1 MRRQRDDHDSAPPGT
16 RSDAPD
22 AAAND
27 GEALPAAPDPT
38 AFKLTLK
45 GTSQGKIVGHHP
57 RIREVLDTIE
67 RIATTDCN
75 VLVTGESG
83 TGKELVVAALHDASK
98 RGGGPRIVL
107 NCGAIPAN
115 LIESHLFGHLRGAF
129 TGADSHVK
137 GAIAAAEGG
146 TLFLDEIGDLP
157 LDAQVKF
164 LRVLQKREYSPVGSH
179 EVRHCDIRVVA
190 ATHRDLAAE
199 VAAGRFREDLYY
211 RINVVQVSLPP
222 LRERGSD
229 IDALAYHFLKSFA
242 ERFGRTGMTAFH
254 PDALEALRQWHW
266 KGNIRELEHT
276 VERAVAIARGHVITL
291 HDLKKEIRE
300 NFRPLDGSLAPA
312 NVTASVFNDSLAMT
326 FEFRGEEGID
336 LPAAV
341 AHLKH
346 RMLTHALVR
355 TGGNYTQAARLLGL
369 KRTTFIAMLRQ
380 SNVPEA

>member
-1 MRRQRDDHDSAPPGT
+1 MRRQRDDHDSAPPGAHG
-16 RSDAPD
+16 DAPR
-22 AAAND
+22 APEND
-27 GEALPAAPDPT
+27 DEPIPAAPDPAT
-38 AFKLTLK
+38 FKLTLRR
-45 GTSQGKIVGHHP
+45 TSQGKIVGHHP

-67 RIATTDCN
+67 RVAPTDCN

-83 TGKELVVAALHDASK
+83 TGKELVVAALHDAS
-98 RGGGPRIVL
+98 RRAHAPYLAI
-107 NCGAIPAN
+107 NCGAIPAS
-115 LIESHLFGHLRGAF
+115 LIESHLFGHVRGAF

-157 LDAQVKF
+157 LEAQVKL
-164 LRVLQKREYSPVGSH
+164 LRVIQKREYSPVGSQ
-179 EVRHCDIRVVA
+179 ELRHCDIRVVA

-211 RINVVQVSLPP
+211 RINVVHVSLPP

-229 IDALAYHFLKSFA
+229 IDALSFHFLKHFA
-242 ERFGRTGMTAFH
+242 ERFGRTGLTSFH
-254 PDALEALRQWHW
+254 PDALEALRQWRW
-266 KGNIRELEHT
+266 NGNIRELENA
-276 VERAVAIARGHVITL
+276 VERAVAIARGHVVTL
-291 HDLKKEIRE
+291 HDLKKELRE
-300 NFRPLDGSLAPA
+300 NFRPTDGTLAPA
-312 NVTASVFNDSLAMT
+312 NVTASVFHDSLAMT

-346 RMLTHALVR
+346 RMLAHALER

-369 KRTTFIAMLRQ
+369 KRTTFLAMLKQ
-380 SNVPEA
+380 SSLPEA